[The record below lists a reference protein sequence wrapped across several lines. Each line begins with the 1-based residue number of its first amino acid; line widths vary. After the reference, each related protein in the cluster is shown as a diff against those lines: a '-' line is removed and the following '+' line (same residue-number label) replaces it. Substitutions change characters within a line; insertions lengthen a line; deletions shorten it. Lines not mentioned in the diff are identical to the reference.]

1 MANGWRFEKKKN
13 KRDCFVCESIFGAGV
28 WYKSPL
34 KNLNPFLRV
43 GDKVKLP
50 VDDSTHKRHPLT
62 KEIAQRIIRKV

>member
-1 MANGWRFEKKKN
+1 MEEEKN
-13 KRDCFVCESIFGAGV
+13 KRGCFVYEFIFGAGV

-62 KEIAQRIIRKV
+62 KEIAQRII

>member
-1 MANGWRFEKKKN
+1 MEGDLKKKT

-28 WYKSPL
+28 SYKSPL